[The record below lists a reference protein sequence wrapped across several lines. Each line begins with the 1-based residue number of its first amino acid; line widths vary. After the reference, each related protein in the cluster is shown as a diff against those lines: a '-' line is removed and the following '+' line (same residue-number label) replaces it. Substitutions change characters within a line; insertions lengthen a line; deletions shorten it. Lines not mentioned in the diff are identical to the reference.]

1 MFVVMRRRSKK
12 ILKHYMMYVAMGLVA
27 VIYFAMRIYSPISSP
42 VIFNVR
48 SGDTVSAV
56 ATRLD
61 KQKLVVSDM
70 AFKFAIRIRG
80 GSVQSGEYEIPS
92 GASVWRI
99 AGMLSRGKI
108 ATTKI
113 VIPEGLTIL
122 QIKDLLRDSPNLTGD
137 VECGALLD
145 WGAVC
150 DLADGDVFPDTYYV
164 ARGTSRLA
172 VLDLAYK
179 KMQEI
184 KNNWLRTHRNPP
196 APLRGWDDVITLA
209 SIVQRETPKTS
220 EMKIVASV
228 YLNRLRKGMRL
239 QADPTVIYALTNG
252 YGDMKGSPLLRGHL
266 KIDSPYNTYM
276 NNGLPPSPIAN
287 VGSHAIRAVLEPAD
301 TKYLY
306 FVADGKGGHNFSN
319 DYETHLKNHAN
330 WRDIKKQNNPNIDFE
345 NNN

>member
-1 MFVVMRRRSKK
+1 MRRRSKQLFRK
-12 ILKHYMMYVAMGLVA
+12 YLVLIAIGLFA
-27 VIYFAMRIYSPISSP
+27 VIYFAMRVYSPVSSP
-42 VIFNVR
+42 VKFVVN
-48 SGDTVSAV
+48 SGDTVTAV
-56 ATRLD
+56 ASRLD
-61 KQKLVVSDM
+61 KQKLVLSDM
-70 AFKFAIRIRG
+70 AFKFAIRFHG
-80 GSVQSGEYEIPS
+80 GAVQSGDYEIPV

-108 ATTKI
+108 ATIKV

-122 QIKDLLRDSPNLTGD
+122 QIKDLLAASSDLTGD
-137 VECGALLD
+137 VECSGIRD

-172 VLDLAYK
+172 VLDLARK
-179 KMQEI
+179 KMQDI
-184 KNNWLRTHRNPP
+184 KNNWIRTRRNPP

-239 QADPTVIYALTNG
+239 QADPTVIYALTDG
-252 YGDMKGSPLLRGHL
+252 YGDMRGEPLLRGHL
-266 KIDSPYNTYM
+266 KIDSPYNTYR
-276 NNGLPPSPIAN
+276 NAGLPPAPIAN

-306 FVADGKGGHNFSN
+306 FVADGKGGHKFSN
-319 DYETHLKNHAN
+319 DYETHLKNHAD
-330 WRDIKKQNNPNIDFE
+330 WREIKKQNNPNIDFE

>member
-1 MFVVMRRRSKK
+1 MFFVMRRRSKQLFRK
-12 ILKHYMMYVAMGLVA
+12 YLVLIAIGLFA
-27 VIYFAMRIYSPISSP
+27 VIYFAMRVYSPVSSP
-42 VIFNVR
+42 VKFVVN
-48 SGDTVSAV
+48 SGDTVTAV
-56 ATRLD
+56 ASRLD
-61 KQKLVVSDM
+61 KQKLVISDM
-70 AFKFAIRIRG
+70 AFKFAIRFRG
-80 GSVQSGEYEIPS
+80 GAVQSGDYEIPA

-108 ATTKI
+108 ATIKV

-122 QIKDLLRDSPNLTGD
+122 QIKDLLAASSDLTGD
-137 VECGALLD
+137 VECSGIRD

-172 VLDLAYK
+172 VLDLARK
-179 KMQEI
+179 KMQDI
-184 KNNWLRTHRNPP
+184 KNNWVRTRRNPP

-228 YLNRLRKGMRL
+228 YLNRLRIGMRL
-239 QADPTVIYALTNG
+239 QADPTVIYALTDG
-252 YGDMKGSPLLRGHL
+252 YGDMRGEPLLRGHL
-266 KIDSPYNTYM
+266 KIDSPYNTYR
-276 NNGLPPSPIAN
+276 NAGLPPAPIAN

-306 FVADGKGGHNFSN
+306 FVADGKGGHKFSN
-319 DYETHLKNHAN
+319 DYETHLKNHAD
-330 WRDIKKQNNPNIDFE
+330 WREIKKQNNPNIYFE

>member
-1 MFVVMRRRSKK
+1 MRRRSKQLFRK
-12 ILKHYMMYVAMGLVA
+12 YLVLIAIGLFA
-27 VIYFAMRIYSPISSP
+27 VIYFAMRVYSPVSSP
-42 VIFNVR
+42 VKFVVN
-48 SGDTVSAV
+48 SGDTVTAV
-56 ATRLD
+56 ASRLD
-61 KQKLVVSDM
+61 KQKLVISDM
-70 AFKFAIRIRG
+70 AFKFAIRFRG
-80 GSVQSGEYEIPS
+80 GAVQSGDYEIPA

-108 ATTKI
+108 ATIKV

-122 QIKDLLRDSPNLTGD
+122 QIKDLLAASSDLTGD
-137 VECGALLD
+137 VECSGIRD

-164 ARGTSRLA
+164 ARGTSRLS
-172 VLDLAYK
+172 VLDLARK
-179 KMQEI
+179 KMQDI
-184 KNNWLRTHRNPP
+184 KNNWIRTRRNPP

-228 YLNRLRKGMRL
+228 YLNRLRIGMRL
-239 QADPTVIYALTNG
+239 QADPTVIYALTDG
-252 YGDMKGSPLLRGHL
+252 YGDMRGEPLLRGHL
-266 KIDSPYNTYM
+266 KIDSPYNTYR
-276 NNGLPPSPIAN
+276 NAGLPPAPIAN

-306 FVADGKGGHNFSN
+306 FVADGKGGHKFSN
-319 DYETHLKNHAN
+319 DYETHLKNHAD
-330 WRDIKKQNNPNIDFE
+330 WREIKKQNNPNIDFE

>member
-1 MFVVMRRRSKK
+1 MFFVMRRRSKQLFRK
-12 ILKHYMMYVAMGLVA
+12 YLVLIAIGLFA
-27 VIYFAMRIYSPISSP
+27 VIYFAMRVYSPVSSP
-42 VIFNVR
+42 VKFVVN
-48 SGDTVSAV
+48 SGDTVTAV
-56 ATRLD
+56 ASRLD
-61 KQKLVVSDM
+61 KQKLVISDM
-70 AFKFAIRIRG
+70 AFKFAIRFRG
-80 GSVQSGEYEIPS
+80 GAVQSGDYEIPA

-108 ATTKI
+108 ATIKV

-122 QIKDLLRDSPNLTGD
+122 QIKDLLAASSDLTGD
-137 VECGALLD
+137 VECSGIRD

-172 VLDLAYK
+172 VLDLARK
-179 KMQEI
+179 KMQDI
-184 KNNWLRTHRNPP
+184 KNNWIRTRRNPP

-239 QADPTVIYALTNG
+239 QADPTVIYALTDG
-252 YGDMKGSPLLRGHL
+252 YGDMRGEPLLRGHL
-266 KIDSPYNTYM
+266 KIDSPYNTYR
-276 NNGLPPSPIAN
+276 NAGLPPAPIAN

-306 FVADGKGGHNFSN
+306 FVADGKGGHKFSN
-319 DYETHLKNHAN
+319 DYETHLKNHAD
-330 WRDIKKQNNPNIDFE
+330 WREIKKQNNPNIDFE

>member
-1 MFVVMRRRSKK
+1 MRRRSKK

-122 QIKDLLRDSPNLTGD
+122 QIKDLLLASPDLTGD
-137 VECGALLD
+137 VECSALRD
-145 WGAVC
+145 WGAAC
-150 DLADGDVFPDTYYV
+150 DLMDGDVFPDTYYV

-276 NNGLPPSPIAN
+276 NSGLPPSPIAN

-306 FVADGKGGHNFSN
+306 FVADGKGGHNFAN

-330 WRDIKKQNNPNIDFE
+330 WRDIKKQNNPTIDFE

>member
-1 MFVVMRRRSKK
+1 MRRRSKK
-12 ILKHYMMYVAMGLVA
+12 LFQKYLVLIAVGLFA
-27 VIYFAMRIYSPISSP
+27 IIYFAMRIYSPVSAP
-42 VIFNVR
+42 VNFVVN
-48 SGDTVSAV
+48 SGDSVSGV
-56 ATRLD
+56 AARLD

-70 AFKFAIRIRG
+70 AFKFAIRMRG
-80 GSVQSGEYEIPS
+80 GGVQSGEYEIPA

-99 AGMLSRGKI
+99 AGMFANGKI

-113 VIPEGLTIL
+113 VIPEGITIL
-122 QIKDLLRDSPNLTGD
+122 QIKDLLRAAPNLTGD
-137 VECGALLD
+137 VECGDGRD

-150 DLADGDVFPDTYYV
+150 DLADGDIFPDTYYV
-164 ARGTSRLA
+164 ARGTARLA

-179 KMQEI
+179 KMQSI
-184 KNNWLRTHRNPP
+184 KNDWIHTRRNPP

-287 VGSHAIRAVLEPAD
+287 VGAHAIRAVLEPAD
-301 TKYLY
+301 TKYLF
-306 FVADGKGGHNFSN
+306 FVADGHGGHKFST
-319 DYETHLKNHAN
+319 DYETHQKNHAD
-330 WRDIKKQNNPNIDFE
+330 WRDIKKQNNPQVFD
-345 NNN
+345 NN